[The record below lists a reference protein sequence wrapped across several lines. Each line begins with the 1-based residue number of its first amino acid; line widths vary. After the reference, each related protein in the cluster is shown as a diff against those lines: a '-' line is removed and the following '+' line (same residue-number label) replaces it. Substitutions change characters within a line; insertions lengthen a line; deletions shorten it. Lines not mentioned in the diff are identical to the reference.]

1 MITSQRWKTQG
12 TKNKWLKF
20 RQNVG
25 WHPNDLKQNEQRIN
39 LYTSYDNLQMKRNQ
53 RNIDKTYIEPRMVSQ
68 WWETKETEIEP
79 TDVSQPLE
87 TRGKND

>member
-39 LYTSYDNLQMKRNQ
+39 LYTSYDSLQMKRNQ
-53 RNIDKTYIEPRMVSQ
+53 RNIDGTYIEPRMVSQ

-79 TDVSQPLE
+79 MDVSQPLE
-87 TRGKND
+87 TRGKHD